1 MKHDHLMLVGS
12 VPLETA
18 ESVFTAFGAPLGEHM
33 CAVPDG
39 EVGPR
44 THWISR
50 VHYQVLALHPGLEVV
65 NRPRL
70 EDGVERLNPRDTR
83 DAWRFKLREG
93 AAPVLFGDPGW
104 RLGFARDALNSYF
117 VFRTMREQ
125 GKLPAHL
132 RFQVSIPSVNS
143 ALPPRIFPVA
153 GDCEIIRA
161 GYLQA
166 LVAEVRT
173 IVERIPA
180 EDLAIQWDCSTEVQD
195 AYGAVPELPQEG
207 RIERNAAQFRTL
219 GPLVPEGA
227 LLGFHL
233 CFGTLGGWP
242 RFAPDSL
249 DGVVDLANGIVEACG
264 RRVDWLHIPVL
275 DRDDDAFFAP
285 LANLR
290 PHGARVF
297 LGAIHAMDGFASRVA
312 TARKYLADFGVA
324 AYCGFGRTPP
334 EGLPDIL
341 RDHLKAVELTRAA

>member
-1 MKHDHLMLVGS
+1 MAPCRNCRRRDGS
-12 VPLETA
+12 
-18 ESVFTAFGAPLGEHM
+18 
-33 CAVPDG
+33 
-39 EVGPR
+39 
-44 THWISR
+44 
-50 VHYQVLALHPGLEVV
+50 
-65 NRPRL
+65 
-70 EDGVERLNPRDTR
+70 
-83 DAWRFKLREG
+83 
-93 AAPVLFGDPGW
+93 
-104 RLGFARDALNSYF
+104 
-117 VFRTMREQ
+117 
-125 GKLPAHL
+125 
-132 RFQVSIPSVNS
+132 S
-143 ALPPRIFPVA
+143 A
-153 GDCEIIRA
+153 
-161 GYLQA
+161 
-166 LVAEVRT
+166 T
-173 IVERIPA
+173 
-180 EDLAIQWDCSTEVQD
+180 
-195 AYGAVPELPQEG
+195 
-207 RIERNAAQFRTL
+207 AAQFRTL